1 MTSRAGSW
9 MITAGALAG
18 FCGLCVLPAALLGE
32 HRDVTLLGLGACLLS
47 LGALSTA
54 SGIYWK
60 ARLLR
65 SRIPTGTADGESK
78 SRRVRGGCQLCGTE
92 TPVIQCRV
100 HQLQLCPIC
109 LAEHYD
115 FRSCAYVPTTRRPTN
130 KSGKGMAA
138 KRGA

>member
-60 ARLLR
+60 ARLLQ
-65 SRIPTGTADGESK
+65 SLIPTGTADGESK

-130 KSGKGMAA
+130 KSGKSMAA

>member
-60 ARLLR
+60 ARLLQ
-65 SRIPTGTADGESK
+65 SHIPTGTADGESK

>member
-60 ARLLR
+60 ARLLQ
-65 SRIPTGTADGESK
+65 SRIPAGTADGESK

-100 HQLQLCPIC
+100 HQLQLCPLC

-115 FRSCAYVPTTRRPTN
+115 FRSCAYVPTTRRPTT